1 MVFFDESHLIGFLL
15 RLPRKSP
22 IAGRC
27 QVSLQTFDGAHGGL
41 DTFSV
46 NNLPPRAI
54 CHRTRAM
61 PKESNRLGFKT
72 HSLIKSAFRR
82 WRILCLNPKG
92 AMRNSQI
99 RWMRWTDLDKQ
110 WHQKSWL
117 KIGLMKLFGLCKDP
131 VKIYIGFL
139 GPAPKIF
146 FLHLEKHHLRECR
159 EETRPL
165 VSHDVSKCE
174 HSKHF
179 LEDML
184 TLLRVRHRWLGGTLS
199 LLSLPFKRWSSA
211 KTACAYPRWPTS
223 ARLIL
228 QLLWRS
234 WKEHTTED
242 FGLTISHISCIFM
255 LWFWNL

>member
-1 MVFFDESHLIGFLL
+1 
-15 RLPRKSP
+15 
-22 IAGRC
+22 
-27 QVSLQTFDGAHGGL
+27 
-41 DTFSV
+41 
-46 NNLPPRAI
+46 
-54 CHRTRAM
+54 
-61 PKESNRLGFKT
+61 
-72 HSLIKSAFRR
+72 
-82 WRILCLNPKG
+82 
-92 AMRNSQI
+92 
-99 RWMRWTDLDKQ
+99 
-110 WHQKSWL
+110 
-117 KIGLMKLFGLCKDP
+117 MKLFGLCKDP

-255 LWFWNL
+255 LWFWNIDFWWIWLPHIRDLFLQNFRTSTVVKILICDWRGWKEILVRLSHRWPTFRFSTTTSGFFSMRQQQSMKLFASGLKKFSMQPSLKNTCWMNLVDDERLPHRYQ